1 MYGYIRLFI
10 SVLLTLLAIKFIK
23 PNCKKQNIKF
33 KIIICS
39 VLGLALYLL
48 LMFVPFENCF
58 YTFNSAES
66 TLIYSNLHTSDL
78 TVDGKNTSLTI
89 YKKDIS
95 TNGVLIIPKSNKG
108 WKIGRGVDTKYVR
121 VKSNKLYSVD
131 ICNYRKTDE
140 YYIILTD
147 WNDEITSLY
156 DNKNSTF
163 KKLSQTTKSSRIN
176 SYATYI
182 ENFDINYV
190 LTINN
195 QKFRF
200 VFDEQNKTYAMRLTE

>member
-1 MYGYIRLFI
+1 
-10 SVLLTLLAIKFIK
+10 
-23 PNCKKQNIKF
+23 
-33 KIIICS
+33 
-39 VLGLALYLL
+39 
-48 LMFVPFENCF
+48 
-58 YTFNSAES
+58 
-66 TLIYSNLHTSDL
+66 
-78 TVDGKNTSLTI
+78 
-89 YKKDIS
+89 S
-95 TNGVLIIPKSNKG
+95 TNEVLIIPKNNKG
-108 WKIGRGVDTKYVR
+108 WKIGRGIDTKSINVS
-121 VKSNKLYSVD
+121 SNKLYSVD
-131 ICNYRKTDE
+131 ICNYRNTDE

-163 KKLSQTTKSSRIN
+163 KNLSQTTKSSRIN

-200 VFDEQNKTYAMRLTE
+200 VFDEENKTYAMRLTE